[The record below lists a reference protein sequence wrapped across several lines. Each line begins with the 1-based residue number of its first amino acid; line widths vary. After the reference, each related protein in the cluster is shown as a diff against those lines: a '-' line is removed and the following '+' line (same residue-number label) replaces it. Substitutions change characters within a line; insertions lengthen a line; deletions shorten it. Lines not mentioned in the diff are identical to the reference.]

1 MRRPPGRLE
10 RNGPSRVTF
19 AYGVEGA
26 ALDLAE
32 ENRKNARACLRLS
45 QQANSLE
52 AQRYW
57 LTMAQF
63 WFNLAL
69 HAEDREAIES
79 VSPATLG
86 APERGK
92 GKAN

>member
-1 MRRPPGRLE
+1 M
-10 RNGPSRVTF
+10 
-19 AYGVEGA
+19 
-26 ALDLAE
+26 DLAE
-32 ENRKNARACLRLS
+32 ENRKNARACLNLS
-45 QQANSLE
+45 KQANSLE

-79 VSPATLG
+79 VNPATIG
-86 APERGK
+86 PPDK
-92 GKAN
+92 GKCKSN

>member
-1 MRRPPGRLE
+1 M
-10 RNGPSRVTF
+10 
-19 AYGVEGA
+19 
-26 ALDLAE
+26 DLAE
-32 ENRKNARACLRLS
+32 ENRKNARACLQLS

-79 VSPATLG
+79 ANPATLG
-86 APERGK
+86 ASDECK
-92 GKAN
+92 GKSN